1 MMQRAVEGD
10 CEPVFWQGIEVGHV
24 RKFDGRLQIEMLR
37 AHMPDRFKTP
47 GQAVVNVDTGDKIL
61 VMDEATRMKLIDRRR
76 EALLAQKAEVIQ

>member
-1 MMQRAVEGD
+1 
-10 CEPVFWQGIEVGHV
+10 
-24 RKFDGRLQIEMLR
+24 MLR

-61 VMDEATRMKLIDRRR
+61 VMDEATRMKLIARRR